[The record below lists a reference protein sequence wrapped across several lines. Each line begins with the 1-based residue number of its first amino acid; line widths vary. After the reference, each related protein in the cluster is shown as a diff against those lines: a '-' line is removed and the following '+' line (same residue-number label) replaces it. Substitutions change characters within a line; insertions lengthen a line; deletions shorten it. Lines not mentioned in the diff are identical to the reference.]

1 LNRQNDL
8 HGGANFALNANLAL
22 NWRVLGLLN
31 LYRVLVPLVLL
42 GLYFLGGPRGLAVES
57 PQLFFYAVGF
67 YLCFG
72 LLSVILVR
80 RRLASAELQTV
91 VQATVDITVLMLV
104 LHASGGVS
112 GGLGLLLLVPVGSLA
127 FLLPPRSALFLA
139 AVTII
144 AVLAHTIW
152 QQLTGRTDISAY
164 ATSGLLGVVL
174 FTIAAAASFV
184 AVTMRQSEDLVRQ
197 KDVDLAN
204 MAELSQY
211 IVQHLR
217 ESLLVVDGGDR
228 IRLIN
233 ESAAEI
239 LGDEHAV
246 PGALVGEVSPRLLYS
261 LTTWRHNES
270 LTTWRANERPDSSP
284 SSFVAADGA
293 RLIQPHFAPLSG
305 LAPGPTLIFLEDT
318 SLMAERV
325 QQSKLAALGRLSAS
339 IAHEIRN
346 PVGAMSHA
354 GQLLAESPR
363 IGANERRLTDIIRNN
378 SERVSTII
386 NNVLQLSRREPTKP
400 TRLNLGDWLDD
411 FLREFCE
418 TMQVPATRIGIHEEA
433 EDLEVR
439 FDPSHL
445 HQVVWNLCDNAIK
458 YGEARDGIAVEIKLA
473 RLNPSGRPY
482 LEVADRGP
490 GIEKQSADRIFEPF
504 FTGRKGGTGL
514 GLFIARELCQLN
526 RAILLYEARSGE
538 PTRSIEAARIFEPLR
553 TGANPVLVGEPSRI
567 GETSRGGDTSRGD
580 VSLSAKPSLNDVPR
594 SPDGSIFRIV
604 FSDPQRWEE

>member
-1 LNRQNDL
+1 MNPDL
-8 HGGANFALNANLAL
+8 DRTNGSDLTL

-42 GLYFLGGPRGLAVES
+42 GLYSLGGARGIAVES
-57 PQLFFYAVGF
+57 PRLFFSAVAF

-72 LLSVILVR
+72 LFSVILVR
-80 RRLASAELQTV
+80 RRLATAYFQTI
-91 VQATVDITVLMLV
+91 VQAAVDLSVLLAV
-104 LHASGGVS
+104 LHACGGVS
-112 GGLGLLLLVPVGSLA
+112 SGLGLLLLVPVGSLA

-144 AVLAHTIW
+144 AVLVHTIW
-152 QQLTGRTDISAY
+152 QQLTGRADIAAY
-164 ATSGLLGVVL
+164 ATAGLLGIVL
-174 FTIAAAASFV
+174 FLFAAAASII
-184 AVTMRQSEDLVRQ
+184 AGTMRQSEALVRQ
-197 KDVDLAN
+197 KDLDLAN
-204 MAELSQY
+204 LAELSQY

-217 ESLLVVDGGDR
+217 ESLLVVDGADR

-246 PGALVGEVSPRLLYS
+246 PGALAGEVSPRLLYS
-261 LTTWRHNES
+261 LSTWRNS
-270 LTTWRANERPDSSP
+270 ERGETAP

-293 RLIQPHFAPLSG
+293 RLIQPHFAPLGGS
-305 LAPGPTLIFLEDT
+305 PGPTLIFLEDT
-318 SLMAERV
+318 SLMAERI

-354 GQLLAESPR
+354 GQLLAESPS
-363 IGANERRLTDIIRNN
+363 IGPDERRLTAIIQSN

-386 NNVLQLSRREPTKP
+386 NNVMQMSRREATKP
-400 TRLNLGDWLDD
+400 ARLDLGDWLED

-418 TMQVPATRIGIHEEA
+418 TMQVPAAQIGVD
-433 EDLEVR
+433 EDADDYGETDELEVK

-458 YGEARDGIAVEIKLA
+458 YGEPRLGLSVEIKLG
-473 RLNPSGRPY
+473 RLAPSGRPY

-490 GIEKQSADRIFEPF
+490 GIGIQVADRIFEPF
-504 FTGRKGGTGL
+504 FTGGRKGGTGL

-526 RAILLYEARSGE
+526 RATLLYEPRGND
-538 PTRSIEAARIFEPLR
+538 
-553 TGANPVLVGEPSRI
+553 GGV
-567 GETSRGGDTSRGD
+567 SRGGDASINR
-580 VSLSAKPSLNDVPR
+580 SADGSSSNGG
-594 SPDGSIFRIV
+594 DGSIFRIV

>member
-1 LNRQNDL
+1 MDSRS
-8 HGGANFALNANLAL
+8 AL

-31 LYRVLVPLVLL
+31 LYRVLAPLVLL
-42 GLYFLGGPRGLAVES
+42 GLYPLGAARGFPIVSRE
-57 PQLFFYAVGF
+57 LFFGVTAA

-72 LLSVILVR
+72 LGNTILVR
-80 RRLASAELQTV
+80 RRLASVAVQTIL
-91 VQATVDITVLMLV
+91 QATVDICLLLMV
-104 LHASGGVS
+104 LHACGGVS
-112 GGLGLLLLVPVGSLA
+112 SGLGLLLLLPVGGLA

-139 AVTII
+139 AVAAM
-144 AVLAHTIW
+144 AVLADTIW
-152 QQLTGRTDISAY
+152 QQLSDHADTGSY
-164 ATSGLLGVVL
+164 ATAGLLGTVL

-184 AVTMRQSEDLVRQ
+184 ASRMRESEDLVRQ

-204 MAELSQY
+204 LAELSQY

-217 ESLLVVDGGDR
+217 ESLLVVDAADQ

-261 LTTWRHNES
+261 LTTWRQGNRSE
-270 LTTWRANERPDSSP
+270 NSP
-284 SSFVAADGA
+284 SSFVAADGG
-293 RLIQPHFAPLSG
+293 RVIQPHFAPLGG
-305 LAPGPTLIFLEDT
+305 LSPGPTLIFLEDT

-325 QQSKLAALGRLSAS
+325 QQGKLAALGRLSAS

-354 GQLLAESPR
+354 GQLLAESPA
-363 IGANERRLTDIIRNN
+363 IGPEERRLTDIIRNN

-386 NNVLQLSRREPTKP
+386 NNVLQLSRREA
-400 TRLNLGDWLDD
+400 TRPSRLTLGDWIEE
-411 FLREFCE
+411 FLGEFCE
-418 TMQVPATRIGIHEEA
+418 TMQVSRSRIGFQEEA
-433 EDLEVR
+433 DELEVR

-445 HQVVWNLCDNAIK
+445 HQVVWNLCDNALK
-458 YGEARDGIAVEIKLA
+458 YGEARAGISVEVKLG
-473 RLNPSGRPY
+473 RLITSNRPY

-490 GIEKQSADRIFEPF
+490 GIEPHAVDRIFEPF

-526 RAILLYEARSGE
+526 RAILLYEPRSG
-538 PTRSIEAARIFEPLR
+538 
-553 TGANPVLVGEPSRI
+553 
-567 GETSRGGDTSRGD
+567 
-580 VSLSAKPSLNDVPR
+580 
-594 SPDGSIFRIV
+594 DGSIFRIV
-604 FSDPQRWEE
+604 FSDPQRWEG